1 MSGNSRFAMA
11 VHACAVLA
19 TAPGRAATS
28 DGIAGSINT
37 NPVVVRRVL
46 AALGKAGLVVNRRGA
61 SGGSFLAR
69 PPQTITALEILC
81 AVDQA
86 PVPALHPHPPNPAC
100 PVGAGIL
107 PVLSDLIARAE
118 RAWEREMAGVTLAD
132 IVAAL
137 DDGTAHPS

>member
-19 TAPGRAATS
+19 MAPGGIATS
-28 DGIAGSINT
+28 DRIAGSINT
-37 NPVVVRRVL
+37 NPVVVRRIL
-46 AALGKAGLVVNRRGA
+46 SALGKAGLVANRRGA
-61 SGGSFLAR
+61 AGGASLAR
-69 PPQTITALEILC
+69 PPEAISILDILR
-81 AVDQA
+81 AVGEA

-107 PVLSDLIARAE
+107 PVLSDLITRAE
-118 RAWEREMAGVTLAD
+118 RAWEREMASVSLAD

-137 DDGTAHPS
+137 DTRTAPSS